1 MNRLL
6 LLKVAAVNA
15 PILNHYNIHL
25 PPFALVQRKDQN
37 VSRLTSML
45 SLPPSA
51 VSYIKYSTPLSDV
64 KRILDRHNLG
74 VIFVYPEP
82 HIEGSNRSSKQQDKI
97 ESILDGVDFQR
108 VNALVIFVFE
118 GKMPDKYRDLSYLRI
133 HDVDFESPLLQGYPV
148 PKADQI
154 RLALDKYGQIGD
166 KIIGYEW
173 LYMSAALLYPVM
185 LNVKKEDLYP
195 DILQEAHE
203 WALELEQLKNYDMLI
218 DRLVESISSY
228 IEALDSDDF
237 YRISGRVELTK
248 AEIEAKV
255 CIKGAYLYL
264 TSEHLEA
271 AIRDDI
277 EGFDLQF
284 ALELL
289 RDRGILCPDKD
300 RRGFQAQLIYQ
311 DAAEERHRPYRL
323 RFHIGRLFADGV
335 PDRFT
340 DIREDESIEGLYDR

>member
-6 LLKVAAVNA
+6 LLKAAAVNA
-15 PILNHYNIHL
+15 PILNHYNIPI
-25 PPFALVQRKDQN
+25 PPLAFVQKDNQT

-45 SLPPSA
+45 SLPPLA
-51 VSYIKYSTPLSDV
+51 VSHIEYTTPLSDV
-64 KRILDRHNLG
+64 QRILDRHNLG

-82 HIEGSNRSSKQQDKI
+82 HIERSNRSSRQQDKI

-148 PKADQI
+148 PEADQI
-154 RLALDKYGQIGD
+154 QLALDKYGQIAG
-166 KIIGYEW
+166 KITGYEW
-173 LYMSAALLYPVM
+173 LYMSAALLYSVM

-218 DRLVESISSY
+218 DRLIESISSY
-228 IEALDSDDF
+228 IEALDSADF

-255 CIKGAYLYL
+255 CIKGAYLYF
-264 TSEHLEA
+264 TYKQLEA

-277 EGFDLQF
+277 EGFDLMF

-289 RDRGILCPDKD
+289 RDSDILRPDKGK
-300 RRGFQAQLIYQ
+300 GFQAQMIYY
-311 DAAEERHRPYRL
+311 AAGEKCRPYRL
-323 RFHIGRLFADGV
+323 RFHIGSLFSDGI

-340 DIREDESIEGLYDR
+340 NGEDESIEGLYDR

>member
-6 LLKVAAVNA
+6 LLKAAAVNA
-15 PILNHYNIHL
+15 PILNHYNIPF
-25 PPFALVQRKDQN
+25 PPLAFIQRDNQT

-45 SLPPSA
+45 SLPPLA
-51 VSYIKYSTPLSDV
+51 VSHIEYTTPLSDV
-64 KRILDRHNLG
+64 QRILDRHNLG

-82 HIEGSNRSSKQQDKI
+82 HIERSNRSSRQQDKI

-108 VNALVIFVFE
+108 VNALVIFAFE

-154 RLALDKYGQIGD
+154 RLALDKYGQIAG
-166 KIIGYEW
+166 KITGYEW
-173 LYMSAALLYPVM
+173 LYMSAALLYPVL
-185 LNVKKEDLYP
+185 LNAEKKELYP
-195 DILQEAHE
+195 DILQEARE
-203 WALELEQLKNYDMLI
+203 WAMELEQFKNYDMLV
-218 DRLVESISSY
+218 DRLVESLSDY
-228 IEALDSDDF
+228 LETLDSDAF
-237 YRISGRVELTK
+237 YKICGRVTLTK

-289 RDRGILCPDKD
+289 RDRDILCPDK
-300 RRGFQAQLIYQ
+300 GKGYQAQLIYR
-311 DAAEERHRPYRL
+311 DAAGTKCRPYRL
-323 RFHIGRLFADGV
+323 RFNIGRLFTDEM
-335 PDRFT
+335 PERFT
-340 DIREDESIEGLYDR
+340 NREDESIEGLYDR